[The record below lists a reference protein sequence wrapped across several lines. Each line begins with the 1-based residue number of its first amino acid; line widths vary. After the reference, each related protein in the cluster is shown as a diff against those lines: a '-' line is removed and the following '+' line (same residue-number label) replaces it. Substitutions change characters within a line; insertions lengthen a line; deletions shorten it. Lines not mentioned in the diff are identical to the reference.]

1 MNVAT
6 VDIFNEDY
14 QPKRKPDTF
23 FESKVDTL
31 VLSCAVY
38 RHNNT
43 FGIMDSIADSA
54 LTHADYVLASAI
66 EQFYKNKLVIAKLK
80 GKHLSKF
87 KEDLLTF
94 LTSDRKKVLVD
105 DIPMITSL
113 PKLYNEDLEVLKV
126 TESLNK
132 TCEDKTNLKFKGTF
146 TYVGKVDK
154 KHKNR
159 FSCEY
164 WFKDANNNAYM
175 TEIGKKNPLLSI
187 WEKSISTSEIT
198 VEGKFKYHDSDF
210 QFHKFSHFKVL

>member
-1 MNVAT
+1 MNLTT

-14 QPKRKPDTF
+14 QPKRQPVTF

-43 FGIMDSIADSA
+43 FGIMDSIVDSA

-146 TYVGKVDK
+146 TYVAINEKGRPIAIK
-154 KHKNR
+154 K
-159 FSCEY
+159 
-164 WFKDANNNAYM
+164 
-175 TEIGKKNPLLSI
+175 P
-187 WEKSISTSEIT
+187 
-198 VEGKFKYHDSDF
+198 
-210 QFHKFSHFKVL
+210 